1 MNQLDKTY
9 NPKNFEDRLYKKWKE
24 NGYFKGIIDK
34 NKKPFT
40 IVMPPPNVTGNLHLG
55 HAMNNTVQDILI
67 RWKRMKGYS
76 TLWIP
81 GTDHASISTEA
92 KVVAKLKSQGKEKEK
107 IGREE
112 FLKEAWNWTDEYG
125 GNIKK
130 QLEKLG
136 ISCDWSRDS
145 FTLDENLSEAVSEVF
160 IKMYN
165 DNLIYQ
171 GDRIVNWCSNCKTAI
186 SDIEVEYKEDQG
198 KLYYIKYY
206 YKDSDEYISI
216 ATTRP
221 ETIFG
226 DLAVAVNPEDPDSNL
241 FEVSLEDELKLND
254 PKADI
259 DLILHQFHLETKCMT
274 NEPGVPD
281 GLPLQ

>member
-9 NPKNFEDRLYKKWKE
+9 NPKNFEDRLYEKWKE

-206 YKDSDEYISI
+206 
-216 ATTRP
+216 
-221 ETIFG
+221 
-226 DLAVAVNPEDPDSNL
+226 
-241 FEVSLEDELKLND
+241 
-254 PKADI
+254 
-259 DLILHQFHLETKCMT
+259 
-274 NEPGVPD
+274 
-281 GLPLQ
+281 

>member
-9 NPKNFEDRLYKKWKE
+9 NPKNFEDRLYEKWKE

-130 QLEKLG
+130 QLEKLHRRSEERRVG
-136 ISCDWSRDS
+136 KECRSRWSP
-145 FTLDENLSEAVSEVF
+145 
-160 IKMYN
+160 Y
-165 DNLIYQ
+165 
-171 GDRIVNWCSNCKTAI
+171 
-186 SDIEVEYKEDQG
+186 
-198 KLYYIKYY
+198 
-206 YKDSDEYISI
+206 
-216 ATTRP
+216 
-221 ETIFG
+221 
-226 DLAVAVNPEDPDSNL
+226 
-241 FEVSLEDELKLND
+241 
-254 PKADI
+254 
-259 DLILHQFHLETKCMT
+259 H
-274 NEPGVPD
+274 
-281 GLPLQ
+281 